1 VAEKI
6 LEEDPQLQTEKNEIF
21 AKHIRKGSPNV
32 VNWGDIS

>member
-6 LEEDPQLQTEKNEIF
+6 LDEDPKLQLEKHEIF
-21 AKHIRKGSPNV
+21 AKHIRKGSPNM